1 MSQSY
6 INNLKANLKARDIEV
21 LKLTE
26 SIEYLTYQLNE
37 LSNSHNELIIKYKK
51 LANELLKENAKE
63 KDKEKEIE
71 KIDNLNKDIKKL
83 KVRNSYLESKCYTYE
98 IKNNELEYRNYELVC
113 VISNLDSNGNKIKS
127 KEINNNK

>member
-26 SIEYLTYQLNE
+26 SVEYLTYQLNE
-37 LSNSHNELIIKYKK
+37 VSNSHIELIIKYKK
-51 LANELLKENAKE
+51 LANELLKENT
-63 KDKEKEIE
+63 KEKEIE
-71 KIDNLNKDIKKL
+71 KIDNLNKDIRKL

-113 VISNLDSNGNKIKS
+113 VISALDSKRNK
-127 KEINNNK
+127 